1 MAKRL
6 ALVAALA
13 IAAVSIGVAVHASI
27 PGPTGVINGCVSNN
41 GVLRVIDSSATCQQ
55 NETPISWNQI
65 GPQGPA
71 GPTGATGPQGA
82 QGAQG
87 PQGPAGSQGATGP
100 AGPQG
105 ATGPQGP
112 QGSPGT
118 ENLVIVRHV
127 ETTGTGAQVQCP
139 ADHPHVTGGGGQPNT
154 NEQFIPLSLS
164 EPINAFGHSIQPGNP
179 DPANQGPATG
189 WFVDTPSAVNGAG
202 GAQVW
207 AICGL

>member
-1 MAKRL
+1 VVRRL
-6 ALVAALA
+6 AVVVALA

-41 GVLRVIDSSATCQQ
+41 DVLRVIDSSDTCSQ
-55 NETPISWNQI
+55 NETPISWNQT

-71 GPTGATGPQGA
+71 GPQGATGPQGA
-82 QGAQG
+82 PG
-87 PQGPAGSQGATGP
+87 PQGPTGPQGATGP

-105 ATGPQGP
+105 ATGAQGP

-118 ENLVIVRHV
+118 ANLVTVRHV
-127 ETTGTGAQVQCP
+127 EINGTGAQVQCP

-154 NEQFIPLSLS
+154 NVQFIPLSLS
-164 EPINAFGHSIQPGNP
+164 EPINATGRSIQPGNP

-189 WFVDTPSAVNGAG
+189 WAVDTPSVVNGAG